1 LGSFRHGTQGSGVLF
16 CVVSLA
22 AYPNALASSRQERS
36 WGRSATEGGHQADDH
51 EDDAEE
57 SDTPYRLDP
66 ETVLLF
72 F

>member
-1 LGSFRHGTQGSGVLF
+1 M
-16 CVVSLA
+16 
-22 AYPNALASSRQERS
+22 
-36 WGRSATEGGHQADDH
+36 WGRSATEGGHQADDQ

-66 ETVLLF
+66 ETVLWF